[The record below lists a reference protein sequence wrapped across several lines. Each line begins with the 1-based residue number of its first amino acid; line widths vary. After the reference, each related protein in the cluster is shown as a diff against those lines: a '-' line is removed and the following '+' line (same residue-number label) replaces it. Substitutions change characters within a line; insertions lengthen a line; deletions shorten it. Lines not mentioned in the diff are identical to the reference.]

1 MEFVSYKAFGAKG
14 DGKTSDI
21 AAIIAAHAY
30 ANEHSLPVK
39 AEAGAVYYIPYTES
53 AAVVRTD
60 TDWTGASFILDDRE
74 IPYDKRGG
82 NVFSVE
88 SDIPAYH
95 LDSVPAPKKL
105 QAKLDITLPEK
116 SMVILVE
123 EGTMRYRRKGGD
135 ANNGSSQRDSVV
147 VDTDGTVDASAP
159 IIWDYKKVTSALV
172 KPIPAKTL
180 TLRGGTFT
188 TITAED
194 IHGRS
199 YYGRGISITRSDVTV
214 DGLTHFVD
222 NRCPHG
228 APYSG
233 ILQMQNCA
241 YITVKNCTFT
251 PHLYFRFNLPDGRPY
266 GQGTYDIT
274 AGGVVGL
281 TFENCRQ
288 TIDIL
293 DSRYWGVM
301 GTNFCKNM
309 VLKECIFSRF
319 DAHQGVA
326 NVTITGCSLGYQG
339 TEVIGLGTVWL
350 EDTTLHGSAA
360 VALRPDFGSHWEGDM
375 VIRNCTWIPNNGRPL
390 TRLHPFIGGSNTED
404 HDFGYD
410 CTMPHT
416 ITIDGLHIDDSRTQE
431 GGGICLIGYMNHLR
445 KDEEYEAKVARE
457 GYPYQPTGTLKIRNL
472 TTATGRECIIA
483 ANQFMFRNMNVIKE
497 EK

>member
-1 MEFVSYKAFGAKG
+1 MEFVTYEAFGAKG
-14 DGKTSDI
+14 DGKTHDMP
-21 AAIIAAHAY
+21 AIIAAHAY
-30 ANEHSLPVK
+30 ANEHALPVK
-39 AEAGAVYYIPYTES
+39 ASEGAVYYIAHSDT
-53 AAVVRTD
+53 AAVIRTD

-74 IPYDKRGG
+74 VPKEKRGV

-88 SDIPAYH
+88 ADEPPYE
-95 LDSVPAPKKL
+95 LENVPAPKKL
-105 QAKLDITLPEK
+105 QEKLDITLPVK
-116 SMVILVE
+116 SMVILHE
-123 EGTMRYRRKGGD
+123 EGTKRYRRKGGD
-135 ANNGSSQRDSVV
+135 ANDGSNQRDSVV
-147 VDTDGTVDASAP
+147 VDTDGTVDPSAP
-159 IIWDYKKVTSALV
+159 IIWDYKQVTSASV
-172 KPIPAKTL
+172 RAIPEKTL

-199 YYGRGISITRSDVTV
+199 YYGRGICITRSGVTV

-266 GQGTYDIT
+266 GQGTYDIS

-301 GTNFCKNM
+301 GTNFCKNI

-339 TEVIGLGTVWL
+339 AEVIGLGTVRI
-350 EDTTLHGSAA
+350 EDTTLYGNAA
-360 VALRPDFGSHWEGDM
+360 IALRSDYGSHWEGDM
-375 VIRNCTWIPNNGRPL
+375 VIRNCTWIPSFGRPFA
-390 TRLHPFIGGSNTED
+390 RLHPFIGGHNTQD

-416 ITIDGLHIDDSRTQE
+416 VTIDGLHIDDSRAQQ
-431 GGGICLIGYMNHLR
+431 GGGICLFGYMNPDR
-445 KDEEYEAKVARE
+445 TSEEYEEKIARE
-457 GYPYQPTGTLKIRNL
+457 GYPYQPTKTLKIRNL
-472 TTATGRECIIA
+472 TTASGKECIIS
-483 ANQFMFRNMNVIKE
+483 ANKFMFRNMNMIRE
-497 EK
+497 E